1 MHVIDWLIVALPIA
15 VVVGVALYTRRYLRS
30 VADFL
35 AGGRNAGRFLLC
47 VALGEMGAGA
57 VAVVSNFEMFGQ
69 AGFTLT
75 WWNQISVLV
84 GVLVAISGFV
94 IYRYRQ
100 TRALTLAQFFEMRYS
115 RRFRLFAGLLGVF
128 AGLLNFGII
137 PVIGARFMVNFF
149 GLPHYIFFPFL
160 QIPTDLVLMA
170 CFLIIC
176 IVLTTAGGQITVI
189 VTDSLQ
195 GLFSQI
201 AFVIIA
207 TVLLLTFSWPQTREV
222 LLARPPGY
230 SMVNPF
236 NSLKVKDFNIWYVLM
251 TQFFFVYRTMAW
263 QNSQGFNSSAIT
275 PHESRMGSVLGG
287 WRLFAQTA
295 MMGLLGVCA
304 LTYLGQ
310 AAGSVNVQHVLDKI
324 TDPQTA
330 KQMRYPI
337 ALSQL
342 LPVGI
347 KGLLVSTVLMGIFSG
362 DGMQLHSWSGILIQD
377 VILPLRKIPLTTRQ
391 HLILLRSAIVGVAIF
406 VFCFGALFHQN
417 QYVAMWF
424 VITEGIFVA
433 GAGACIIG
441 GLYWSRGTTA
451 GAWTGVLTGF
461 ALSVTGIVLQ
471 QIYPSFPLNGRQV
484 EFFAALVAVTGYVV
498 VSLLTCRTPHDMDRL
513 LHRGKC
519 AVEPEAL
526 GELISTASKPEK
538 NRFRLSKLVGI
549 DEHFSCTDRW
559 ITIGIFAWSV
569 TWFLVLVI
577 GSICHFIHPWS
588 DTTWANYWLVTA
600 IYLPLLIGVVTTIWF
615 TISCF
620 HDMRVFFHRLR
631 EERVD
636 PRDDGTVNRSRDVDD
651 AVHRP
656 QQPQPVQPKA
666 AATSP
671 GGGDT

>member
-1 MHVIDWLIVALPIA
+1 MHVIDWLIIALPIA
-15 VVVGVALYTRRYLRS
+15 AVLCVALYTRRYLRS

-47 VALGEMGAGA
+47 VALGEMGTGA

-84 GVLVAISGFV
+84 GLIVAISGFV

-115 RRFRLFAGLLGVF
+115 RNFRSFAGFLGVF

-137 PVIGARFMVNFF
+137 PVIGARFMVNFL
-149 GLPHYIFFPFL
+149 GLPQSIYFSSFA
-160 QIPTDLVLMA
+160 IPTSLVLMA
-170 CFLIIC
+170 GFLAVC
-176 IVLTTAGGQITVI
+176 VVLTTAGGQITVL

-201 AFVIIA
+201 AFVVIA
-207 TVLLLTFSWPQTREV
+207 TVLLLAFSWHETREV
-222 LLARPPGY
+222 LLARPSGY

-236 NSLKVKDFNIWYVLM
+236 HSFKIKDFNIWYVLM

-263 QNSQGFNSSAIT
+263 QNSQGFNSSAIS
-275 PHESRMGSVLGG
+275 PHESRMGSILGG

-304 LTYLGQ
+304 FTYLGH
-310 AAGSVNVQHVLDKI
+310 AAGNASVQQVLNKI
-324 TDPQTA
+324 SDPQTA

-347 KGLLVSTVLMGIFSG
+347 KGLLVATVLMGVFCG
-362 DGMQLHSWSGILIQD
+362 DGMQLHSWGSILIQD
-377 VILPLRKIPLTTRQ
+377 IILPLRKTPLTTRQ
-391 HLILLRSAIVGVAIF
+391 HLTLLRSAIIGVAIF

-417 QYVAMWF
+417 QYIAMWF
-424 VITEGIFVA
+424 IITEGIFVA

-441 GLYWSRGTTA
+441 GLYWSRGTSA
-451 GAWTGVLTGF
+451 GAWTGLLTGF
-461 ALSVTGIVLQ
+461 VLSIAGIILQ
-471 QIYPSFPLNGRQV
+471 QVYPSFPWNGRQV
-484 EFFAALVAVTGYVV
+484 EFFAAFVAVTGYVV
-498 VSLLTCRTPHDMDRL
+498 VSLLTCRKPHDMDRL
-513 LHRGKC
+513 LHRSRY
-519 AVEPEAL
+519 AIEPEAT
-526 GELISTASKPEK
+526 GVQIGAAAPPAK
-538 NRFRLSKLVGI
+538 NRFRLSALVGI
-549 DEHFSCTDRW
+549 DEQFSHTDRW
-559 ITIGIFAWSV
+559 ITMGIFAWSV

-577 GSICHFIHPWS
+577 GSIWHFIHPWS
-588 DTTWANYWLVTA
+588 ETAWANYWLITA
-600 IYLPLLIGVVTTIWF
+600 IYLPLLIGVITTIWF
-615 TISCF
+615 TIGCW
-620 HDMRVFFHRLR
+620 HDMRIFFRRLR

-636 PRDDGTVNRSRDVDD
+636 PHDDGTVDHSEPNQV
-651 AVHRP
+651 
-656 QQPQPVQPKA
+656 
-666 AATSP
+666 TCE
-671 GGGDT
+671 